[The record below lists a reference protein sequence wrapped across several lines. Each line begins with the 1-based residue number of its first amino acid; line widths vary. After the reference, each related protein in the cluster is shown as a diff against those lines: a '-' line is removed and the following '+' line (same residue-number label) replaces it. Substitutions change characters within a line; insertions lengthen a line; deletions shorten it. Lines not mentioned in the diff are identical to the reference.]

1 MMASAGYRL
10 QRERNSYPIALI
22 NADIPAQAGIHR
34 GGAEHLQPVP
44 IYGLRI
50 RSEKKRTGTRDSGP
64 RTHLCYL
71 AALLPAK
78 AR

>member
-1 MMASAGYRL
+1 MIASAGYKL

-22 NADIPAQAGIHR
+22 NAVIPAQAGIHR
-34 GGAEHLQPVP
+34 GGAVHVQPVA

-50 RSEKKRTGTRDSGP
+50 RSEKKRAGIRDPGP
-64 RTHLCYL
+64 RTRLCYL

>member
-10 QRERNSYPIALI
+10 QRERNSYRIALI
-22 NADIPAQAGIHR
+22 NAVIPAQAGIHR
-34 GGAEHLQPVP
+34 GAEHLQPVA